1 MPIRSPP
8 TARTAISSKE
18 KGIQKTSHERTAETQ
33 GNRIVEY
40 HSPIDTENLA
50 ANIKTARIKSTISL
64 ALILNRLAELVEDD
78 VAEAD
83 EQAHES
89 EEQEEWPCYYIQWH
103 KDK

>member
-8 TARTAISSKE
+8 IARTTISSIE
-18 KGIQKTSHERTAETQ
+18 KGIQKTSHERAAETQ

-50 ANIKTARIKSTISL
+50 ANIKTTRVKSTICL
-64 ALILNRLAELVEDD
+64 ALIFNRLAELVEDD

-83 EQAHES
+83 EQTHES
-89 EEQEEWPCYYIQWH
+89 EEEEEWPGHFI
-103 KDK
+103 

>member
-8 TARTAISSKE
+8 TARTTISSKE

-50 ANIKTARIKSTISL
+50 ARTKTTRIESTICL
-64 ALILNRLAELVEDD
+64 TLIFNLLAELVEDD

-83 EQAHES
+83 EETHEAK
-89 EEQEEWPCYYIQWH
+89 EEEEWPGHFI
-103 KDK
+103 

>member
-8 TARTAISSKE
+8 TARTTISSKE

-40 HSPIDTENLA
+40 HSAIDTENLA
-50 ANIKTARIKSTISL
+50 ANIKTTRIKRTICL
-64 ALILNRLAELVEDD
+64 ALILNLLAELVEDD

-83 EQAHES
+83 EEAHEA
-89 EEQEEWPCYYIQWH
+89 EEEEEWPGHFI
-103 KDK
+103 